1 MQIFLVGSVVGTHTC
16 ILVGDAAKGSLEQD
30 RRNIWNFTRVR
41 QKRRR
46 SENKPP
52 LCYVLVCCAHSVFN
66 HVAP

>member
-1 MQIFLVGSVVGTHTC
+1 MGET
-16 ILVGDAAKGSLEQD
+16 GDAAKGSLEQD
-30 RRNIWNFTRVR
+30 QWNIWTLTRVR